1 MVIIKSKAIR
11 ISGSFFYIVI
21 FPPNHITISNIYH
34 YIIFMT
40 DIITIIVILWVLV
53 LLSGIKIVSPRTAKV
68 VLTLGKPTGVLRA
81 WLNFI
86 IPIIQKTRTQSLA
99 MTNLDVWVDSITK
112 DNVKTKIDLNVI
124 FRVKDNDVAITDSL
138 FIINDP
144 IKAIKAMVEEQVRA
158 KVYEFWHDEIFS
170 KRNELGDE
178 VKLVLA
184 SKLEEFGMELDSV
197 QVKDIQLDARVL
209 DAMNSVVASAKNK
222 LAAINDA
229 EGRKQ
234 SDILNAEA
242 DKQVKK
248 LIGEGMA
255 LQREAIA
262 NWFKNS
268 IEEIK
273 SSDNT
278 LKGSE
283 ILEFLLASSRI
294 ETLEKIGK
302 DNSKVIYVNENLEGK
317 MASLINEK

>member
-1 MVIIKSKAIR
+1 
-11 ISGSFFYIVI
+11 
-21 FPPNHITISNIYH
+21 
-34 YIIFMT
+34 MT

-53 LLSGIKIVSPRTAKV
+53 LLSWIKIVSPRTAKV

-124 FRVKDNDVAITDSL
+124 FRVKDNDIAITDSL

-229 EGRKQ
+229 EWRKQ

-273 SSDNT
+273 SSDST
-278 LKGSE
+278 LKGGE

-302 DNSKVIYVNENLEGK
+302 DNSKVIYINENLEGK